1 MKLLLLVAMAK
12 ANDNINKPW
21 LIAAIYVAIMLFGDM
36 LFSSYTQAFIPIFLS
51 LSFAFIIVG
60 LLLSLLYRYQD
71 TILAWLCILF
81 AGLFVLSGGAKLLL
95 GIWLL

>member
-1 MKLLLLVAMAK
+1 MNILLLAGMAK
-12 ANDNINKPW
+12 ANDYFNKPW
-21 LIAAIYVAIMLFGDM
+21 LFAAIYVAIMFFGAM
-36 LFSSYTQAFIPIFLS
+36 LFPSHTKTFGSIFLS
-51 LSFAFIIVG
+51 LAFTFVVVG

-71 TILAWLCILF
+71 SILAWLGILF